1 MQQPTLIPIC
11 HFIRALENAID
22 FSKAI
27 FFINKGRTTVEW
39 ILTVASNTNIDKKIR
54 LHQQHRK
61 EDLTDN
67 DRHFL
72 LQLRLPLQILQNS
85 KVTTLFSDFDNANR
99 VLKKEGSLS
108 IYKRKGA
115 NRVSSIRFI

>member
-1 MQQPTLIPIC
+1 M
-11 HFIRALENAID
+11 
-22 FSKAI
+22 
-27 FFINKGRTTVEW
+27 EW

-54 LHQQHRK
+54 LYQQHRK

-72 LQLRLPLQILQNS
+72 LQLRLPLKILQNS

-99 VLKKEGSLS
+99 VLKKEGPLS